1 MKECDIENLVFAGG
15 GLKGFIHIGALQVL
29 EENSILTK
37 CKRFCGASIG
47 YFFALL
53 LCIGIRVVDI
63 ERLFLCIDP
72 KQIVSYHP
80 ENLVKLLN
88 ICHSLYALSIGFLK
102 TKIIFTYG
110 LI

>member
-1 MKECDIENLVFAGG
+1 MKERDIENLVFAGG

-47 YFFALL
+47 SFFALL

-63 ERLFLCIDP
+63 ERFAEIGRRNGVLTLIDATLSTP
-72 KQIVSYHP
+72 Y
-80 ENLVKLLN
+80 NVKPLEAGVDFVLQ
-88 ICHSLYALSIGFLK
+88 AG
-102 TKIIFTYG
+102 G
-110 LI
+110 